1 MPTALIMAGGK
12 GTRMD
17 LVAEKPLLKLKG
29 MAMIDWVIHNLKNSS
44 KIEKIVVATSPHTP
58 LTQDHIQK
66 RGMEIIKTPGKG
78 YLEDLKFILSY
89 FEAKDPCQVLFII
102 SSDLPLVKAEIID
115 EIIKQYQA
123 SPLPAMCVAV
133 PVELFQEYNLKPSL
147 VIEGIVPSGV
157 NILRSLNKIQD
168 EEVFLVPKIELAL
181 NINTDHDLKILEKFW

>member
-17 LVAEKPLLKLKG
+17 LVVEKPLIKLKG
-29 MAMIDWVIHNLKNSS
+29 MAMIDRVIHNLENSS

-58 LTQDHIQK
+58 HTQDHMQK
-66 RGMEIIKTPGKG
+66 RGMEIIKTPGEG

-89 FEAKDPCQVLFII
+89 FEAKDPSQVLFII
-102 SSDLPLVKAEIID
+102 SSDLPLVNSEIID
-115 EIIKQYQA
+115 EIINQYQA

-147 VIEGIVPSGV
+147 VWEGIVPSGV

-181 NINTDHDLKILEKFW
+181 NINTDHDLKVLEKFW